1 MAYKICDWIDSILR
15 LFMSQER
22 FDKIARWTADKLRS
36 MEETEAL
43 EHNKLLSTQEDTQL
57 GVRWRSL

>member
-22 FDKIARWTADKLRS
+22 FDKIAKWSADKLRA

-43 EHNKLLSTQEDTQL
+43 EHNRLLNSQNSKQ
-57 GVRWRSL
+57 

>member
-22 FDKIARWTADKLRS
+22 FDKIAKWTADKLRS

-43 EHNKLLSTQEDTQL
+43 EHNRLLNTNKDSQL
-57 GVRWRSL
+57 GIRWRVL

>member
-22 FDKIARWTADKLRS
+22 FDKIAKWTADKLRS
-36 MEETEAL
+36 MEVTEAL
-43 EHNKLLSTQEDTQL
+43 EHIRLLNTNKDSQL
-57 GVRWRSL
+57 GIRWRVL